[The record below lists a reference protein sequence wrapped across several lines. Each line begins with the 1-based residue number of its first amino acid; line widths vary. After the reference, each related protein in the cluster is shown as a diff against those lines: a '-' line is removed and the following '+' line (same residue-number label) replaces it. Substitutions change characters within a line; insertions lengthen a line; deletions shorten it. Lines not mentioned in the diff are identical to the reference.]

1 MNPLRSPCLLLA
13 TLGAVAG
20 CGVNTAILNPL
31 DGGTV
36 ADAPASEPAVNDAPT
51 RDTLAVVADVA
62 ADAGNPIVDAGT
74 PQVDVPAADTPA
86 TGALGTCASPVDL
99 GLEGTVAGTDLVF
112 RGVTTGLADVLHPYP
127 GCVAHDAA
135 EMVMTY
141 RVPAG
146 AGALMFTTE
155 GSAYDTVLYV
165 RAACSQAKTGVDTT
179 CNNDSY
185 DHAPQSTVYVT
196 NAVEGQTLFLIVDG
210 NTEVDTVPTG
220 SFVLTARRV
229 PFGGSGQPCN
239 PVTDPATARCSGALR
254 CSEGGAADG
263 TAICVPVMGVG
274 TACDARGFTNICA
287 ENVSCVTDPA
297 PVEGVPAT
305 SACALAGTRWGAPCR
320 AAAPRCDGAFAC
332 SAADPAT
339 CVPSLSVGI
348 ACDPTGEGNRCATG
362 LVCSPLGDGGA
373 SLCH

>member
-20 CGVNTAILNPL
+20 CGVNTAMLNPL

-36 ADAPASEPAVNDAPT
+36 ADAPTAEPAVNDAPT

-239 PVTDPATARCSGALR
+239 PVTDPATARCSGALMLR
-254 CSEGGAADG
+254 GRRRRRHGDLRSRDG
-263 TAICVPVMGVG
+263 CRHGVRRPRLHQHLRRERLLRDG
-274 TACDARGFTNICA
+274 PGPRRGRSCDVGVRPRGH
-287 ENVSCVTDPA
+287 
-297 PVEGVPAT
+297 
-305 SACALAGTRWGAPCR
+305 ALGRSLSRG
-320 AAAPRCDGAFAC
+320 
-332 SAADPAT
+332 SAALRRRLRVQRRRPGHLRPVALRGHRLR
-339 CVPSLSVGI
+339 PH
-348 ACDPTGEGNRCATG
+348 R
-362 LVCSPLGDGGA
+362 
-373 SLCH
+373 